1 MEFAEGRD
9 AMKPKRGD
17 VREDGMVFDRIH
29 EGREIWTLDEPIEF
43 HWEAVLR
50 LKDKSQKRRNA
61 VGGCYCQITFY
72 DSGGIIVIS
81 NSMIMRKMY
90 LVNKNT
96 RDCLIF
102 EAIMRHGIADE
113 NITSRIIS
121 CRDEVEIK
129 FKSIDFLPLL
139 LSELLDLIPSSV
151 TAGIE
156 VDGVF
161 EIQSIE
167 SDFMPEVPPMVEKL
181 ADAAKSSM
189 SSFSDVT
196 SPLHLRLTPP
206 AAPDLF

>member
-1 MEFAEGRD
+1 
-9 AMKPKRGD
+9 MKPKRGD

-81 NSMIMRKMY
+81 NSMIIRKMY

-121 CRDEVEIK
+121 CRDELEIK

-181 ADAAKSSM
+181 AEDAAKSSM

-196 SPLHLRLTPP
+196 PPLHLRLTPP